1 MSLLIKLASEGSLF
15 LMSAH
20 MNVVLTNELQWL
32 PNGSEFLKETGG
44 STSNSNSNSKP
55 KTYTSFSCSQ
65 DSLPEFADNPITP
78 TYLDILIAKL
88 SPGQVLLWFS
98 TLLLTSLAMR
108 DEPNT
113 CLS

>member
-1 MSLLIKLASEGSLF
+1 
-15 LMSAH
+15 

-44 STSNSNSNSKP
+44 STSTSNSKP

-65 DSLPEFADNPITP
+65 DSLPEFAESPITP

-88 SPGQVLLWFS
+88 SPGQVLLVLCIHFF
-98 TLLLTSLAMR
+98 LLHLR
-108 DEPNT
+108 
-113 CLS
+113 

>member
-44 STSNSNSNSKP
+44 STSTSNSKP

-65 DSLPEFADNPITP
+65 DSLPEFAESPITP

-88 SPGQVLLWFS
+88 SPGQVLLVLCIHFF
-98 TLLLTSLAMR
+98 LLHLR
-108 DEPNT
+108 
-113 CLS
+113 